1 MAELE
6 ISPDY
11 VQMLALKAGAIA
23 GKDAPNFP
31 DPGSNPT
38 DDPLSSIE
46 DSPDD
51 QSRREFFAEIGGL
64 NETEQ
69 AELVALMWL
78 GRDDA
83 EPEEWDSLV
92 EQARERRETPTAHY
106 LLDHPL
112 LAEFWLSGLDKLDL
126 AGSDIDEL

>member
-1 MAELE
+1 MIELE

-11 VQMLALKAGAIA
+11 VRMLALKVGALA

-31 DPGSNPT
+31 DAASNPT
-38 DDPLSSIE
+38 DDPLAAIE
-46 DSPDD
+46 DEPGD
-51 QSRREFFAEIGGL
+51 QSRREIFTEIGAL

-78 GRDDA
+78 GREDA

-92 EQARERRETPTAHY
+92 EQARQRREVPTAHY

-112 LAEFWLSGLDKLDL
+112 LSEFWLAGLERLQET
-126 AGSDIDEL
+126 GSTTA